1 MSDWPLAIGVLG
13 TLVML
18 FFFCAGDRLIGRAS
32 GRTPWG
38 ILGFVVSQMVEKGIW
53 LFPGSTPAWYGP
65 STYVSAMVAGF
76 AGVARL
82 QLTSAEQ
89 RANPDNNPLAANEHA
104 AAGEDRLRSY
114 AVSDDLGVLDSA
126 VDDFRTAA
134 RQSVGHA
141 NHLVH
146 VTGLIRAA
154 RMRYE
159 RLGRLQD
166 LDEAI
171 EAGGRASRARGAGQA
186 RGRMLCQLST
196 ALRLR
201 YDHLGAA
208 DDLARAVAT
217 GREAVR
223 LVPSRSPHFPGT
235 CGQFGAA
242 LHSEFLRTDDMDVL
256 EQAVA
261 QVSAAVDWS
270 DGRGYRR
277 AADRATLC
285 YLLVQRGK
293 RTGDLVDIDRAVRT
307 GREALETIAPGEAL
321 YGTCLSN
328 LGLAL
333 RTRHGL
339 RAGAERE
346 PATDDLDEAISLSER
361 ALSTAPADAPERAVY
376 QFVAALALRDR
387 GQYDTGRA
395 PGGAAGKAGPKAS
408 GGAGST
414 AGDERTGRLDLALDA
429 ARAAATHPRADVPTR
444 MRAGLLWSDIAASG
458 ARYRDAMT
466 AFETVIALLPRL
478 AGRELRRADQ
488 EDRLGRYSGIAADAA
503 ACALFEGAP
512 ERAVAMLELGRGV
525 LLSRELDLRSDIGE
539 LRARK
544 PSLAREFEEL
554 RASLTEVR
562 AERPAGDAADARS
575 RRRAEGE
582 RWDVLLREIRALDG
596 LADFAGPPSPQRLL
610 AGAAEGAVV
619 YLNVS
624 RFRSDAVIIAP
635 DGIRSVPLRVTPDEA
650 EHRQRTLDA
659 ALAAGYGGVAERAA
673 AVHEVLGWLWDALA
687 EPVLNGL
694 KDLHGA
700 HRGPGLPR
708 VWWVPTGSL
717 ALLPVHAAGHR
728 GGTRS
733 LLDRVISSY
742 TPTMRSLATAR
753 TARTAGAVPAQ
764 RRVPLAV
771 TMSSTPGAGPLAGA
785 EAEAR
790 MVRGLFPGTVRLTD
804 ADATRER
811 VLSALPH
818 HAWAHFAC
826 HTATDPDV
834 PSRSGLLL
842 HDHQRQLLTVE
853 DVSRLELGSPELA
866 YLSSC
871 DTARTAPRHADEAI
885 HLASAFQLAGY
896 RQVIATLWR
905 VEDEVSSV
913 FAENVYASLAQAVRS
928 GAPVDA
934 AAAVRR
940 ATLAVRELCPNLPQF
955 WASYLHVG
963 C

>member
-13 TLVML
+13 TLTML
-18 FFFCAGDRLIGRAS
+18 FFFCAGDRFIGVMG

-38 ILGFVVSQMVEKGIW
+38 IFGFVVSQMVEKGVWI
-53 LFPGSTPAWYGP
+53 FPGSTPAWYGP
-65 STYVSAMVAGF
+65 STYVSAMVAGL
-76 AGVARL
+76 AGFARL
-82 QLTSAEQ
+82 QLTTPEQ
-89 RANPDNNPLAANEHA
+89 RANPENDPLSANEHA
-104 AAGEDRLRSY
+104 ASAEERLRSY
-114 AVSDDLGVLDSA
+114 AVSDDLAVLDRA
-126 VDDFRTAA
+126 VDDFRTAT
-134 RQSVGHA
+134 RRSVGHGS
-141 NHLVH
+141 HLVH
-146 VTGLIRAA
+146 VCSLIRAV

-159 RLGRLQD
+159 RLGRLGD

-171 EAGGRASRARGAGQA
+171 EAGERADRARGAGQA

-208 DDLARAVAT
+208 DDLARAVAA

-235 CGQFGAA
+235 CGQLGAA
-242 LHSEFLRTDDMDVL
+242 LHSEFLRTDDMAVL

-261 QVSAAVDWS
+261 QVSAAVGWS
-270 DGRGYRR
+270 DARGYRR
-277 AADRATLC
+277 AADRAALC

-293 RTGDLVDIDRAVRT
+293 RTGDLADIDRAVRL
-307 GREALETIAPGEAL
+307 GREALEPLAPGEAL
-321 YGTCLSN
+321 FATCLSN

-339 RAGAERE
+339 RAGAGRKPPTE
-346 PATDDLDEAISLSER
+346 DLDEAISLSER

-376 QFVAALALRDR
+376 QVVAALALRDR
-387 GQYDTGRA
+387 GQYDTARTSRTTGGGSAR
-395 PGGAAGKAGPKAS
+395 PGKP
-408 GGAGST
+408 
-414 AGDERTGRLDLALDA
+414 DLALDA

-444 MRAGLLWSDIAASG
+444 MRAGLLWSDIAASA
-458 ARYRDAMT
+458 ARYQDAVT

-488 EDRLGRYSGIAADAA
+488 EHRLGRYTGIAADAA
-503 ACALFEGAP
+503 ACALSEGAP

-525 LLSRELDLRSDIGE
+525 LLSRELDLRADIGE
-539 LRARK
+539 LRARQ

-554 RASLTEVR
+554 RVALADGR
-562 AERPAGDAADARS
+562 AERPAPGAADSRS
-575 RRRAEGE
+575 RRREEGE
-582 RWDVLLREIRALDG
+582 RWDVLLREIRSLDG

-624 RFRSDAVIIAP
+624 RYRSDAVIIAP

-650 EHRQRTLDA
+650 EHQQRTLDA
-659 ALAAGYGGVAERAA
+659 ALDARDGGEAERAA
-673 AVHEVLGWLWDALA
+673 AVHEVLGWLWDTLA
-687 EPVLNGL
+687 EPVLNAL

-700 HRGPGLPR
+700 HRGPGPPR
-708 VWWVPTGSL
+708 VWWVPTGAL

-733 LLDRVISSY
+733 LLDRVVSSY
-742 TPTMRSLATAR
+742 TPTVRSLATAR
-753 TARTAGAVPAQ
+753 AARSVPA
-764 RRVPLAV
+764 RPRAPLAV
-771 TMSSTPGAGPLAGA
+771 AMSSTPGEGPLSGA

-790 MVRGLFPGTVRLTD
+790 MVQGLFPGTVRLTG

-842 HDHQRQLLTVE
+842 HDHQRHLLTVE
-853 DVSRLELGSPELA
+853 DVSGLDLGSPELA

-913 FAENVYASLAQAVRS
+913 FAEKVYAELAEAVRS
-928 GAPVDA
+928 EAPVDA

-940 ATLAVRELCPNLPQF
+940 ATLAVRELCPNRPQF

>member
-13 TLVML
+13 TLTML

-53 LFPGSTPAWYGP
+53 FFPGSTPAWYGP
-65 STYVSAMVAGF
+65 STYVSAVVAGF
-76 AGVARL
+76 AGFARL

-89 RANPDNNPLAANEHA
+89 RANPDNNPLAANERA
-104 AAGEDRLRSY
+104 SAGEDRLRSY
-114 AVSDDLGVLDSA
+114 AATDDLGVLDSA

-146 VTGLIRAA
+146 VTGLIRTA

-166 LDEAI
+166 LDESI
-171 EAGGRASRARGAGQA
+171 EAGERASRARGSGQA

-261 QVSAAVDWS
+261 QVSAAVDWA
-270 DGRGYRR
+270 DRRGYRR

-293 RTGDLVDIDRAVRT
+293 RTGSLVDIDRAVRT
-307 GREALETIAPGEAL
+307 GREALETIAPGAAL

-339 RAGAERE
+339 RAGAERG
-346 PATDDLDEAISLSER
+346 PATDDLDEAVSLSER
-361 ALSTAPADAPERAVY
+361 ALSTAPTDAPERAVY
-376 QFVAALALRDR
+376 QVVAALALRDR
-387 GQYDTGRA
+387 GQYDTARA
-395 PGGAAGKAGPKAS
+395 PDGTG
-408 GGAGST
+408 GGAGPA
-414 AGDERTGRLDLALDA
+414 AGDDRTGRLDLALDA

-544 PSLAREFEEL
+544 PSLAQEFEDL
-554 RASLTEVR
+554 RAALAEGR
-562 AERPAGDAADARS
+562 AEPSAGDAAHSRS

-582 RWDVLLREIRALDG
+582 RWDVLLGEIRALDG
-596 LADFAGPPSPQRLL
+596 LADFAGPPSPRRLL

-650 EHRQRTLDA
+650 EHRRRTLDA
-659 ALAAGYGGVAERAA
+659 ALAAGPGGEAERAA

-687 EPVLNGL
+687 EPVLNAL
-694 KDLHGA
+694 KDLHAA

-753 TARTAGAVPAQ
+753 TARTAGAVPAR

-771 TMSSTPGAGPLAGA
+771 TMSSTPGAGPLSGA

-790 MVRGLFPGTVRLTD
+790 MVRELFPGTVRLTG

-811 VLSALPH
+811 VLDALPH

-842 HDHQRQLLTVE
+842 HDHQRRLLTVE

-913 FAENVYASLAQAVRS
+913 FAENVYTELAEAVRT

-934 AAAVRR
+934 AAAVRH

>member
-1 MSDWPLAIGVLG
+1 MSDWPLAIGGLG
-13 TLVML
+13 TLAML
-18 FFFCAGDRLIGRAS
+18 FFFCAGDRLVGSAG

-38 ILGFVVSQMVEKGIW
+38 ILGFLVSQMVEKGIW
-53 LFPGSTPAWYGP
+53 VFPGSTPAWYGP

-76 AGVARL
+76 VGFARL
-82 QLTSAEQ
+82 QLTNAEQ
-89 RANPDNNPLAANEHA
+89 RANPENNPPAANERA
-104 AAGEDRLRSY
+104 AAGADRLRSY
-114 AVSDDLGVLDSA
+114 AVSDDLTVLDSA
-126 VDDFRTAA
+126 VDDFRAAA

-141 NHLVH
+141 NHLGH
-146 VTGLIRAA
+146 VTGLVRAA

-166 LDEAI
+166 LDEAV
-171 EAGGRASRARGAGQA
+171 EAGERAERARGTGQA

-208 DDLARAVAT
+208 DDLARAVAA

-242 LHSEFLRTDDMDVL
+242 LHSEYLRTDDLDVL

-261 QVSAAVDWS
+261 QVSAAADWA
-270 DGRGYRR
+270 DRRGYRR

-293 RTGDLVDIDRAVRT
+293 RTGSLVDIDRAVRT
-307 GREALETIAPGEAL
+307 GREALETTAPGEAL
-321 YGTCLSN
+321 HGTCLSN

-333 RTRHGL
+333 RTRHRL
-339 RAGAERE
+339 RAGAELH
-346 PATDDLDEAISLSER
+346 PATDDLDEAVGLSER
-361 ALSTAPADAPERAVY
+361 ALATAPADAPERAVY
-376 QFVAALALRDR
+376 QVVAALALRDLGR
-387 GQYDTGRA
+387 YGTAGGPGDPGSGADSAGRA
-395 PGGAAGKAGPKAS
+395 VRPGGPDPA
-408 GGAGST
+408 
-414 AGDERTGRLDLALDA
+414 LAA

-458 ARYRDAMT
+458 ARYREAMT

-503 ACALFEGAP
+503 ACALFEGEP

-525 LLSRELDLRSDIGE
+525 LLSRELDLRADIGE
-539 LRARK
+539 LRAQN
-544 PSLAREFEEL
+544 PSLAREFEDL
-554 RASLTEVR
+554 RTALAEGR
-562 AERPAGDAADARS
+562 AEPPVAGAADSRS
-575 RRRAEGE
+575 RRREEGE
-582 RWDVLLREIRALDG
+582 RWDVLLREIRSLDG
-596 LADFAGPPSPQRLL
+596 LADFAGPPSPERLL

-650 EHRQRTLDA
+650 EDRRRALDA
-659 ALAAGYGGVAERAA
+659 ALASRDEAEDGAARAA

-687 EPVLNGL
+687 EPVLNAL
-694 KDLHGA
+694 KDLHAA
-700 HRGPGLPR
+700 HRGPQPPH
-708 VWWVPTGSL
+708 VWWVPTGPL

-742 TPTMRSLATAR
+742 TPTVRSLATAR
-753 TARTAGAVPAQ
+753 SARTAEVPAAR

-771 TMSSTPGAGPLAGA
+771 AMSTTPEAGPLSGA
-785 EAEAR
+785 KAEAR
-790 MVRGLFPGTVRLTD
+790 MVRGLFPGTVHLSGPE
-804 ADATRER
+804 ATRER
-811 VLSALPH
+811 VLSALPD

-842 HDHQRQLLTVE
+842 HDHRRRLLTVE
-853 DVSRLELGSPELA
+853 DVSRLELGNPELA

-913 FAENVYASLAQAVRS
+913 FAENVYTELAEAVRS